1 MSEKAKY
8 IRIKG
13 GRVVDPS
20 INLDEKLDIL
30 IEDGKFKGLLRPEES
45 FPDVEEID
53 ATGMLVT
60 PGLVD
65 IHVHLREPG
74 QEYKETIET
83 GTRAAASGGFTSV
96 CCMANTDPVNDN
108 ASVTDYIIKQAS
120 KCSYARVFPIG
131 AVTLGLKG
139 EILAELGELTDAGCV
154 AFSDDGQPIMNSAVM
169 RRALEYLKRFNRVLI
184 VHAEDKNLSSG
195 GVMHEGE
202 VSTQLGL
209 PAIPASAEEVM
220 VARDICLARAFDARV
235 HFAHISTAG
244 SVELIRRAK
253 KEGVPVTAET
263 APHYF
268 SLSAEAVR
276 GYNTSAKVNPPL
288 RTEEDVAAIKEGLA
302 DGTIDCIASDHA
314 PHASHEKNIEFQLAL
329 CGISGLETTLG
340 LTLKLVEEGTLSMR
354 DAIAKLTTAPA
365 RVLGLQVGALS
376 RGLPADLTIINP
388 DEEWVVEPQKFLSK
402 GKHSPFEGM
411 KLKGKVRATM
421 ISGKLVKF

>member
-1 MSEKAKY
+1 
-8 IRIKG
+8 
-13 GRVVDPS
+13 
-20 INLDEKLDIL
+20 
-30 IEDGKFKGLLRPEES
+30 
-45 FPDVEEID
+45 
-53 ATGMLVT
+53 MLVT

-202 VSTQLGL
+202 VSTELGL
-209 PAIPASAEEVM
+209 PGIPASAEEVM
-220 VARDICLARAFDARV
+220 VARDICLAKAFDARV

-288 RTEEDVAAIKEGLA
+288 RTEEDVVAIKEGLA

-354 DAIAKLTTAPA
+354 DAIAKLTTNPA
-365 RVLGLQVGALS
+365 KVLGLQIGTLS
-376 RGLPADLTIINP
+376 RGMPADLTIIDP
-388 DEEWVVEPQKFLSK
+388 EEEWVVEPQKFLSK

-421 ISGKLVKF
+421 IGGKLVKF

>member
-8 IRIKG
+8 IRVKG

-30 IEDGKFKGLLRPEES
+30 IENGKFKGLLRPDES

-53 ATGMLVT
+53 VSGMLVT

-83 GTRAAASGGFTSV
+83 GTCAAASGGFTSV

-120 KCSYARVFPIG
+120 KYSYARVFPIG

-154 AFSDDGQPIMNSAVM
+154 AFSDDGQPIMNAGVM

-184 VHAEDKNLSSG
+184 VHAEDKSLSAG

-209 PAIPASAEEVM
+209 MGIPACAEEVM
-220 VARDICLARAFDARV
+220 VARDISLAKAFDARV
-235 HFAHISTAG
+235 HFAHISTRG

-288 RTEEDVAAIKEGLA
+288 RTEDDVLAIKEGLA

-329 CGISGLETTLG
+329 SGISGLETTLG
-340 LTLKLVEEGTLSMR
+340 VTLKLVEEGTLSLT
-354 DAIAKLTTAPA
+354 DAIAKLTINPA
-365 RVLGLQVGALS
+365 RVLGLSVGVLS
-376 RGLPADLTIINP
+376 RGLPADLTIIDP
-388 DEEWVVEPQKFLSK
+388 TKEWVVEPQRFISK

-411 KLKGKVRATM
+411 RLRGKVRATM
-421 ISGKLVKF
+421 IGGRLVKI